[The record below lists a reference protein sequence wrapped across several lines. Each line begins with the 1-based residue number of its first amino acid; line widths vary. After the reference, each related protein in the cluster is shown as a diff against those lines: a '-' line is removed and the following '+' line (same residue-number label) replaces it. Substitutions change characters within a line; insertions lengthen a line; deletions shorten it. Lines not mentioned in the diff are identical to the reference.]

1 MPYLSHIGET
11 FLITAAFTMHV
22 FPPPPSGTTN
32 WQLVQSSVCGW
43 TLFCP
48 WQRCAACVTQ
58 RKLSLSGTVART
70 PQYLTATRTQRSPL
84 GGRTRTSALTVPIGR
99 RTAKKKKK
107 KEEGREKTEG
117 TRWHFGRRAMG
128 DAHYF
133 IALHIPDTP
142 LPPLWPLA
150 PRTRAL
156 IVCDGWVAAAAGGR
170 RPDEG
175 QAGRSRRG
183 GNEGGDKLHGW
194 RRGWERGRVG
204 RDGGKKTNGREEK
217 QKGESVA
224 AFPSLLDALIRCF
237 SQMHPYR
244 GISLYDMI

>member
-1 MPYLSHIGET
+1 MRCVCHSEEAQPQRDNSKNTSIPHCHQN
-11 FLITAAFTMHV
+11 TAFS
-22 FPPPPSGTTN
+22 PRGPDQDLGSDG
-32 WQLVQSSVCGW
+32 SD
-43 TLFCP
+43 
-48 WQRCAACVTQ
+48 
-58 RKLSLSGTVART
+58 RKANG
-70 PQYLTATRTQRSPL
+70 
-84 GGRTRTSALTVPIGR
+84 
-99 RTAKKKKK
+99 KKKTK
-107 KEEGREKTEG
+107 KEEGRERTEG

-224 AFPSLLDALIRCF
+224 AFASLLDALIRCF

-244 GISLYDMI
+244 GISLYNIIEQYRIIMQDNSMLLYYYISF